1 MDYGLVLIILV
12 FVEGIVILRGL
23 MELSRSIEDGL
34 DELDQ
39 NMAQAITTVVE
50 NLSSSIGFAE
60 PMNPIQQVLAQFLQN
75 AVENQSGAKEPGIIE
90 INRDGKGQFQK
101 KE

>member
-12 FVEGIVILRGL
+12 FIEGIVILKGL
-23 MELSRSIEDGL
+23 LELSKSIEDGL

-39 NMAQAITTVVE
+39 NMAEAITKVVE
-50 NLSSSIGFAE
+50 NLGSTIGFSE
-60 PMNPIQQVLAQFLQN
+60 PINPIQQVLAQFLQ
-75 AVENQSGAKEPGIIE
+75 QSMQEKGSQNIIE
-90 INRDGKGQFQK
+90 VDRGSDGQFLK

>member
-1 MDYGLVLIILV
+1 MDYGLVLLILV

-23 MELSRSIEDGL
+23 MELSRSIEEGL

-39 NMAQAITTVVE
+39 NMAEAITKVVE
-50 NLSSSIGFAE
+50 NLGSTIGFSE
-60 PMNPIQQVLAQFLQN
+60 PINPIQQVLAQFLQN
-75 AVENQSGAKEPGIIE
+75 SMQEKGSQNIIE
-90 INRDGKGQFQK
+90 VDRGNNGQFLK

>member
-1 MDYGLVLIILV
+1 MDYGLVIGILV
-12 FVEGIVILRGL
+12 FIEGIVILRGL

-39 NMAQAITTVVE
+39 NMAQAITQVVE
-50 NLSSSIGFAE
+50 NLGSTIGFSE
-60 PMNPIQQVLAQFLQN
+60 PINPIQQVLAQFLQN
-75 AVENQSGAKEPGIIE
+75 SMSETKETGIIE
-90 INRDGKGQFQK
+90 VKRAENGQFLE

>member
-1 MDYGLVLIILV
+1 MDYGLVVGILV
-12 FVEGIVILRGL
+12 FIEGIVILRGL

-39 NMAQAITTVVE
+39 NMAKAITTVVE
-50 NLSSSIGFAE
+50 NLGSTIGFSE
-60 PMNPIQQVLAQFLQN
+60 PINPIQQVLAQFLQN
-75 AVENQSGAKEPGIIE
+75 SMSESKESGIIE
-90 INRDGKGQFQK
+90 VKRAENGQCLE